1 MTKALMML
9 SNLVLGFIKRVLDS
23 DEPIDEV
30 INSYAYSERFV
41 IAVDFEV
48 MHKAIRDISEQI
60 YDKAAQNHDPTI
72 GLAFL
77 KQLNNSTQVIA
88 KVANLY
94 NEEQRCHIGVSIFNI
109 QEKLLADV
117 KSFFGEKI
125 ELDENDVTNTSETN
139 H

>member
-1 MTKALMML
+1 MML

-41 IAVDFEV
+41 IAVDFQM
-48 MHKAIRDISEQI
+48 MHKAITCDILEQT
-60 YDKAAQNHDPTI
+60 YDLASQNHDPII

-77 KQLNNSTQVIA
+77 KQLNNSTNVLA
-88 KVANLY
+88 KVASFY
-94 NEEQRCHIGVSIFNI
+94 NEEQRCHIGISIFNI

-117 KSFFGEKI
+117 KKFLGEKV
-125 ELDENDVTNTSETN
+125 ELDANDVAIRINE
-139 H
+139 